1 MISKTNTEN
10 APWYVVDAQD
20 KQFARFMLFDIVTKR
35 LSQALERETVFPP
48 EADVS
53 GIFKMKKIPKLSEVE
68 LSDKTV
74 TPEEYSERLKELQ
87 KELSKLHG
95 KLYKKKIPVVIA
107 FEGWDAAGKGGAI
120 KRVGSALDPRGYE
133 AVPIAAPTAAEK
145 NRHYLW
151 RFWTHLPKDGHIT
164 IFDRTWYGRVMVE
177 RLEGFTPEERCAMAY
192 KEIDEFERELSE
204 SGVIVIKFWMQIDKD
219 EQLRRFTDRMNTPE
233 KRWKITDEDW
243 RNREKWDR
251 YEAAIDEM
259 IQKTSTE
266 FAPWT
271 IVEGN
276 DKKYARL
283 KVLET
288 VIERIK
294 KELKD
299 RK

>member
-1 MISKTNTEN
+1 
-10 APWYVVDAQD
+10 
-20 KQFARFMLFDIVTKR
+20 
-35 LSQALERETVFPP
+35 
-48 EADVS
+48 
-53 GIFKMKKIPKLSEVE
+53 
-68 LSDKTV
+68 
-74 TPEEYSERLKELQ
+74 
-87 KELSKLHG
+87 
-95 KLYKKKIPVVIA
+95 
-107 FEGWDAAGKGGAI
+107 
-120 KRVGSALDPRGYE
+120 
-133 AVPIAAPTAAEK
+133 
-145 NRHYLW
+145 
-151 RFWTHLPKDGHIT
+151 
-164 IFDRTWYGRVMVE
+164 
-177 RLEGFTPEERCAMAY
+177 MAY
-192 KEIDEFERELSE
+192 KEIDEFEKELSDC
-204 SGVIVIKFWMQIDKD
+204 GVIILKFWMQIDKD

-243 RNREKWDR
+243 RNREKWDL

-294 KELKD
+294 AELKS